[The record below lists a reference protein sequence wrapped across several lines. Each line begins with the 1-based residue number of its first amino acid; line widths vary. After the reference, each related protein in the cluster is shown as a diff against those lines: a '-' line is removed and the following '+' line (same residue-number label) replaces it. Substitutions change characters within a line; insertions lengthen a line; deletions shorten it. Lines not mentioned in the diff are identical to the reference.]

1 METRCEMIDLHCH
14 ILSGLDDGPGTV
26 EESLAM
32 ARMGYGDGTRVVVA
46 TPHTL
51 NGLHYNGRS
60 AILAKV
66 KEFKQ
71 ALNQCGFRNSDCGFE
86 SKGSSDSERRTPNS
100 EPGTPDSERRTS
112 NSEPVT
118 IDSEHRT
125 PNSELGS
132 LDSEL
137 RTPNAEVR
145 ILPGSD
151 VRLCEKTLQELD
163 EGNVLTVGDE
173 GKYLMLEFPTAS
185 VPPQSENL
193 LAQLLKRGIVPI
205 ITHPERNME
214 IVRKPERYYEM
225 IRMGCLGQVTAMS
238 LTGGFGTEAKRVAEK
253 LLTHRLLH
261 IIASDAHSSNG
272 RPPVLSKAVEAAAKL
287 IGESEAR
294 KMVVDCPQAIVEGLS
309 IRFAS

>member
-1 METRCEMIDLHCH
+1 MIDLHCH

-32 ARMGYGDGTRVVVA
+32 ARMGYGDGIRVVVA

-51 NGLHYNGRS
+51 NGLHHNGRS
-60 AILAKV
+60 AILARV
-66 KEFKQ
+66 EEFKE
-71 ALNQCGFRNSDCGFE
+71 ALSQCGFRNSDCGI
-86 SKGSSDSERRTPNS
+86 KGKKFSNA
-100 EPGTPDSERRTS
+100 EPRYP
-112 NSEPVT
+112 
-118 IDSEHRT
+118 DSEHRT
-125 PNSELGS
+125 PNAELGS
-132 LDSEL
+132 FGSEH
-137 RTPNAEVR
+137 RTPNAELKIV
-145 ILPGSD
+145 PGSD

-163 EGNVLTVGDE
+163 EGSVLTIGDE
-173 GKYLMLEFPTAS
+173 GKYILLELPTAS

-193 LAQLLKRGIVPI
+193 LAQFLKRGIVPI

-238 LTGGFGTEAKRVAEK
+238 LTGGFGAEAKRVAEK
-253 LLTHRLLH
+253 LLSYRLLH

-272 RPPVLSKAVEAAAKL
+272 RPPILSQAVEAAGK
-287 IGESEAR
+287 IVGESEGR
-294 KMVVDCPQAIVEGLS
+294 KMVIDCPQAVLEGLP

>member
-1 METRCEMIDLHCH
+1 MIDLHCH

-32 ARMGYGDGTRVVVA
+32 ARMGYGDGIRVVVA

-51 NGLHYNGRS
+51 NGFHHNGRS

-66 KEFKQ
+66 EEFKQ
-71 ALNQCGFRNSDCGFE
+71 ALTRCRVQSGECA
-86 SKGSSDSERRTPNS
+86 ER
-100 EPGTPDSERRTS
+100 
-112 NSEPVT
+112 
-118 IDSEHRT
+118 RT

-132 LDSEL
+132 LGAER
-137 RTPNAEVR
+137 RTPNAELK

-163 EGNVLTVGDE
+163 EGSVLTIGDE
-173 GKYLMLEFPTAS
+173 GKYILLEFPTAS
-185 VPPQSENL
+185 VPSQSESL
-193 LAQLLKRGIVPI
+193 LAQFLKRGIVPI

-214 IVRKPERYYEM
+214 IVRRPERYYEM

-253 LLTHRLLH
+253 LLSCRLLH

-272 RPPVLSKAVEAAAKL
+272 RPPILSKAVEAAGK
-287 IGESEAR
+287 IVGENEAR
-294 KMVVDCPQAIVEGLS
+294 KMVIDWPQAVLEGLS
-309 IRFAS
+309 FRFAA

>member
-1 METRCEMIDLHCH
+1 MVDLHCH
-14 ILSGLDDGPGTV
+14 ILSGLDDGPGTI

-32 ARMGYGDGTRVVVA
+32 ARMGYGDGIRVVVA

-51 NGLHYNGRS
+51 NGFHHNGRS

-66 KEFKQ
+66 EELRQ
-71 ALNQCGFRNSDCGFE
+71 ALNQCGSRNSDCGIRGN
-86 SKGSSDSERRTPNS
+86 GSSDSERRTPNS
-100 EPGTPDSERRTS
+100 EPGSHDSAIR
-112 NSEPVT
+112 NPQ
-118 IDSEHRT
+118 
-125 PNSELGS
+125 SEL
-132 LDSEL
+132 
-137 RTPNAEVR
+137 R

-163 EGNVLTVGDE
+163 EGNVLTIGDE
-173 GKYLMLEFPTAS
+173 GKYILLEFPTPS

-193 LAQLLKRGIVPI
+193 LAQFLKRGIVPI

-238 LTGGFGTEAKRVAEK
+238 LTGGFGPEAKRVAEK
-253 LLTHRLLH
+253 LLTCRLLH

-272 RPPVLSKAVEAAAKL
+272 RPPVLSQAVEAAGK
-287 IGESEAR
+287 IVGENEAR
-294 KMVVDCPQAIVEGLS
+294 KMVIDCPQAVLEGLP

>member
-32 ARMGYGDGTRVVVA
+32 ARMGYGDGIRVVVA

-51 NGLHYNGRS
+51 NGFHYNGRP

-66 KEFKQ
+66 EKFKQ
-71 ALNQCGFRNSDCGFE
+71 ALNQRGTL
-86 SKGSSDSERRTPNS
+86 DSERRTPNA
-100 EPGTPDSERRTS
+100 
-112 NSEPVT
+112 
-118 IDSEHRT
+118 
-125 PNSELGS
+125 ELK
-132 LDSEL
+132 
-137 RTPNAEVR
+137 V
-145 ILPGSD
+145 LPGSD

-163 EGNVLTVGDE
+163 EGNVLTVGDK
-173 GKYLMLEFPTAS
+173 GKHLMLEFPTVS

-193 LAQLLKRGIVPI
+193 LGQLLKRGIVPI

-214 IVRKPERYYEM
+214 IVCRPERYYEM

-238 LTGGFGTEAKRVAEK
+238 LTGGFGAEAKQVAEK
-253 LLTHRLLH
+253 LMTYRLLH

-272 RPPVLSKAVEAAAKL
+272 RPPILSQAVEAAAKL
-287 IGESEAR
+287 VGECEAR
-294 KMVVDCPQAIVEGLS
+294 KMVVDCPQAILEGLP

>member
-14 ILSGLDDGPGTV
+14 ILPGLDDGPGTV

-32 ARMGYGDGTRVVVA
+32 ARMGYGDGIRVVVA

-51 NGLHYNGRS
+51 NGFHHNGRS
-60 AILAKV
+60 AILVKV
-66 KEFKQ
+66 EEFKQ
-71 ALNQCGFRNSDCGFE
+71 ALDQYGFRNSDRGIRSKE
-86 SKGSSDSERRTPNS
+86 SCDSK
-100 EPGTPDSERRTS
+100 
-112 NSEPVT
+112 
-118 IDSEHRT
+118 HRT
-125 PNSELGS
+125 PNSS
-132 LDSEL
+132 L
-137 RTPNAEVR
+137 R

-163 EGNVLTVGDE
+163 EGNVLTIGDE
-173 GKYLMLEFPTAS
+173 GKYLLLEFPTLS

-214 IVRKPERYYEM
+214 IVRKPGRYYEM

-253 LLTHRLLH
+253 LLTHKLLH
-261 IIASDAHSSNG
+261 IIASDAHSTNG
-272 RPPVLSKAVEAAAKL
+272 RPPVLSQAVEAAGKI
-287 IGESEAR
+287 IGESKAR
-294 KMVVDCPQAIVEGLS
+294 KMVIDCPQSVLEGRSL
-309 IRFAS
+309 